1 MSMSRSPATICVA
14 LVASLSWIQAGPAA
28 ASPSGGGAPG
38 TAEKGSARAA
48 IATADY
54 EVPGVEVALLSVKR
68 VSDGTLTVKWEYRN
82 TTDQPEK
89 LGESFKGMGW
99 SEPYSLVYDAYLLD
113 VANKMKYPVL
123 KDTRGDLVAG
133 KHPGQRK
140 VVVLGPK
147 QTLGTWAKFMAVP
160 ASVRTISVFI
170 PGTQPFEDVAIG
182 D

>member
-1 MSMSRSPATICVA
+1 MIRKQA
-14 LVASLSWIQAGPAA
+14 LFFLVLALSLSAATALATERKGSGPAEKEA
-28 ASPSGGGAPG
+28 AQ
-38 TAEKGSARAA
+38 AA
-48 IATADY
+48 IATGDY

-82 TTDQPEK
+82 TTDQPK
-89 LGESFKGMGW
+89 RLGESFKGMGW
-99 SEPYSLVYDAYLLD
+99 SEPFSLVYDAYLVD
-113 VANKMKYPVL
+113 AKNRMKYPVV

-133 KHPGQRK
+133 KHPGRSK

-147 QTLGTWAKFMAVP
+147 KTLGTWAKFMAVP
-160 ASVRTISVFI
+160 ASVKTISVFI